1 MNTNKKIIAVA
12 ATLFIAGAVNAADLV
27 LPGADYTTES
37 ADIATAVNGKADK
50 ATTLSGYGI
59 TDAYNKGEVDG
70 FVSTLN
76 GNISAK
82 ADQTYVDTE
91 LGKKA
96 NSSDVYTKGEVDA
109 ALGTKANV
117 SDVYTKTEVDGFVS
131 TLDGNIS
138 AKADQTY
145 VDTELGK
152 KANSSDVYTKG
163 EVDAALG
170 TKADVSDVYTKT
182 EVDNQNSLQDGKIAN
197 NTTAIGNNTTAIAQ
211 NATAIANNTT
221 EIGTHTTQIAN
232 NTAAINGH
240 TADISANKTQIA
252 TNTSDIAVAKAD
264 ILSNK
269 ADITTN
275 KTNIATNK
283 TNIENNAANI
293 ATNAGKISANE
304 SKISANE
311 TAIAANKTKLE
322 AQDGLIAANTTQ
334 INKNTADITTNKTNI
349 ATNKTNIEH
358 NTADIATNKAD
369 ILTNKADIATNKANI
384 ATNAGKIAA
393 NETAI
398 AKNHQDIGDVTT
410 LVGAKG
416 SVVKTTTN
424 VTDAVLAID
433 SDFHRGTDGKIH
445 IGENSFIL
453 DDTTGDISFVAPGA
467 LNESAINFTKTPTVN
482 GVDVATM
489 DNINA
494 LDGRVTSVNNRVSDL
509 KDETRTGMASV
520 AALTALQPLGMD
532 AGKLQFQLGTGFY
545 QGEAALAAGANYYA
559 TENIAFNAGV
569 AADTGF
575 DNNVVKA
582 GVSFGFLKPKKKYTV
597 NANNVTIN
605 AAKHT
610 SVQAPKD
617 VAYITPAELKALT
630 DRIASLEAELAKK

>member
-275 KTNIATNK
+275 KTT
-283 TNIENNAANI
+283 
-293 ATNAGKISANE
+293 
-304 SKISANE
+304 
-311 TAIAANKTKLE
+311 
-322 AQDGLIAANTTQ
+322 
-334 INKNTADITTNKTNI
+334 I